1 MALGTVNT
9 YKNSSRSS
17 DRASKIKGSGFRI
30 FRSKCCFMQIVS
42 LLFLSVVDW
51 DLSSLFFY
59 YYIVIMMI
67 AQRDACA
74 HIKIHGAR
82 EHARD
87 FRFEELWCDINYKLL
102 IRIFCFFFFR
112 HHGRPAA
119 TKLCQ
124 QITPRSPQ
132 KPINNRGLNVTNE
145 DVTQLTRRN

>member
-51 DLSSLFFY
+51 DLSSLFLLLYCY
-59 YYIVIMMI
+59 YDDCPE
-67 AQRDACA
+67 RRLCA
-74 HIKIHGAR
+74 YQNPRGPRTRK
-82 EHARD
+82 D

-102 IRIFCFFFFR
+102 IRIFCFFFSGL
-112 HHGRPAA
+112 HGRPAA

-124 QITPRSPQ
+124 QITPRSP
-132 KPINNRGLNVTNE
+132 
-145 DVTQLTRRN
+145 